1 MKHKMSKLLSALL
14 CCVMLLTLLPVT
26 AAAVDAGPD
35 WTTGYSKSKTA
46 TNLDENYESKVTL
59 SLPSAEKQLETDVVF
74 VLDKSTSTNVVEDA
88 QKMLE
93 SLNAAVTNT
102 GAKINIGVVIF
113 NKEDHRVLE
122 LTELNGTTIDDIKS
136 AVGNENQISGGTNA
150 HAGLL
155 AGKAMLDADTDV
167 DASRKYLIF
176 VSDGITYIFDD
187 DEGTATSIVT
197 EQYYYEASAVKSTSA
212 MNLSGANMKYPTSTN
227 FFTDST
233 VDGYLANIGE
243 LMKKDGEKYWVP
255 YGSDLSEASKTL
267 KSNVN
272 EAGKETLPDD
282 VFETYVGDDSVND
295 HANNVDTA
303 LYLTNQVYR
312 KAEEEEGYH
321 CYAVRK
327 SSSASSDQP
336 WADTFMDYLA
346 GGETVSFED
355 IQNDILYLVDAG
367 SYVEDYMGYVEG
379 DYNFDFVNK
388 AEALTMTVGGVE
400 LTTKKISENKYV
412 FVESD
417 NQGNYPY
424 ELTYYPANG
433 DEANEHFVWT
443 MNVPV
448 TNLAHVKLT
457 YTVKLMNPKTAAGT
471 YGKYDSNGS
480 ARFDGLY
487 TNNSAA
493 LYPKTTGSTADGAA
507 DWFLK
512 PTVSYTVATPTPRP
526 STSKPSTSKPISS
539 PKTFDAGIA
548 LYGAMALLSLTGGA
562 WVVNKKRSDK

>member
-1 MKHKMSKLLSALL
+1 
-14 CCVMLLTLLPVT
+14 
-26 AAAVDAGPD
+26 
-35 WTTGYSKSKTA
+35 
-46 TNLDENYESKVTL
+46 
-59 SLPSAEKQLETDVVF
+59 
-74 VLDKSTSTNVVEDA
+74 
-88 QKMLE
+88 
-93 SLNAAVTNT
+93 
-102 GAKINIGVVIF
+102 
-113 NKEDHRVLE
+113 
-122 LTELNGTTIDDIKS
+122 
-136 AVGNENQISGGTNA
+136 
-150 HAGLL
+150 
-155 AGKAMLDADTDV
+155 
-167 DASRKYLIF
+167 
-176 VSDGITYIFDD
+176 
-187 DEGTATSIVT
+187 
-197 EQYYYEASAVKSTSA
+197 
-212 MNLSGANMKYPTSTN
+212 
-227 FFTDST
+227 
-233 VDGYLANIGE
+233 
-243 LMKKDGEKYWVP
+243 
-255 YGSDLSEASKTL
+255 
-267 KSNVN
+267 
-272 EAGKETLPDD
+272 
-282 VFETYVGDDSVND
+282 
-295 HANNVDTA
+295 
-303 LYLTNQVYR
+303 
-312 KAEEEEGYH
+312 
-321 CYAVRK
+321 
-327 SSSASSDQP
+327 
-336 WADTFMDYLA
+336 MDYMA
-346 GGETVSFED
+346 GGETVSFAD

-379 DYNFDFVNK
+379 YYNFDFVNK
-388 AEALTMTVGGVE
+388 AEALTITVGGVE